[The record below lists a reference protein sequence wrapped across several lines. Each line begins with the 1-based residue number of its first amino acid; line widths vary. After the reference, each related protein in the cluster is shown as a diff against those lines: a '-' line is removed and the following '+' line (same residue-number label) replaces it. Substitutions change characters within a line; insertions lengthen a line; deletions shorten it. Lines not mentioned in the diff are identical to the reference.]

1 MPALQV
7 RDFPDELYERLKVA
21 AMRDHRSIA
30 QQTIALVEEG
40 IRRAEASEAPAGP
53 PACPHAS
60 PSLADLC
67 FHIDTEDE
75 LRARAEKRARLIDE
89 IMSDPIE
96 GPFPTVEET
105 LRVEW
110 ALWLRMRVEVRS
122 CSGPALVFHGCT
134 VSVTSV
140 IEIGRASCR
149 ERV

>member
-21 AMRDHRSIA
+21 AVRDHRSIA

-40 IRRAEASEAPAGP
+40 IRRAEASEAPAGS

-96 GPFPTVEET
+96 GPFPTVEESI
-105 LRVEW
+105 EW
-110 ALWLRMRVEVRS
+110 LHRDMEERTGRILSAMGACLE
-122 CSGPALVFHGCT
+122 SGQEEGAFPW
-134 VSVTSV
+134 
-140 IEIGRASCR
+140 
-149 ERV
+149 